1 MVRDLWSDHPMQQV
15 DKSAPLPKPL
25 GKPREEVIPAPPRDG
40 TNSLEEDKYGRT
52 SSGRSKRE
60 RKPVD
65 YKCHLG
71 DKQIPPGVR
80 RLASKRRKYKQRMFD
95 VSRSSAARLLYPDHD
110 RKGTKDEVSRIL
122 LILG

>member
-1 MVRDLWSDHPMQQV
+1 MDEPV
-15 DKSAPLPKPL
+15 PLPRPL
-25 GKPREEVIPAPPRDG
+25 SKLPEEVTPTPPKDG
-40 TNSLEEDKYGRT
+40 TNTNSPEEDKYERT
-52 SSGRSKRE
+52 PGGRSKRE
-60 RKPVD
+60 RKLVK

-80 RLASKRRKYKQRMFD
+80 CLASKRRKYKQRMFD

-122 LILG
+122 LILD